1 MALEKGS
8 LILIDYT
15 AKVKDND
22 LTFETTREDE
32 AKKSDMYDPTRRYEP
47 RLISVGE
54 GWIL

>member
-32 AKKSDMYDPTRRYEP
+32 AKKSDMYDPTSADFGGRGMD
-47 RLISVGE
+47 IKGVG
-54 GWIL
+54 

>member
-32 AKKSDMYDPTRRYEP
+32 AKKSELMIQ
-47 RLISVGE
+47 LAGMNL
-54 GWIL
+54 G